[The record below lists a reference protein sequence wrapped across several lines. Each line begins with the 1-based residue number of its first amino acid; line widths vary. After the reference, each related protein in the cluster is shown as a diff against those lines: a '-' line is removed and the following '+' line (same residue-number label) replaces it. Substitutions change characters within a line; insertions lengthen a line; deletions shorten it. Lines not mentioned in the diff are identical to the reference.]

1 MNAILIVCNPMRY
14 ALQTYAMAYMGTRDM
29 TIPIASIAALVL
41 GALLYLVIGGI
52 AARFVNSRMLP
63 TQ

>member
-1 MNAILIVCNPMRY
+1 MRY